1 MEFPMTCFTFPNS
14 LVGKLHRSTSWNIF
28 YVVIIWLVIRQ
39 TLVLFLVTGGEEKG
53 FEPSEEDLMEIDRQ
67 FELDKPLPPTIPPAV
82 KQICDKWC
90 QDHFVSVNI
99 QNAKNIYLALRSHI
113 NNNL

>member
-1 MEFPMTCFTFPNS
+1 M
-14 LVGKLHRSTSWNIF
+14 
-28 YVVIIWLVIRQ
+28 VIIWLVIRQ

-67 FELDKPLPPTIPPAV
+67 FELDKPLPPAV

-90 QDHFVSVNI
+90 RDHFVSVNI